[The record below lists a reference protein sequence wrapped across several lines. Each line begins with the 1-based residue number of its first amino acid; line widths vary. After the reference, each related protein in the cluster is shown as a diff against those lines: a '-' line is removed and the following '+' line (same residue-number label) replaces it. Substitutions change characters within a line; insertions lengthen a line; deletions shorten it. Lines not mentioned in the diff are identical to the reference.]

1 MGFHED
7 EGFDAL
13 QKILDGYD
21 IKEEAVLAG
30 LEKGAEQFAADV
42 RKLPKPRSKTAKAGY
57 THLLDTV
64 TCEKTK
70 KDVEVGWGKYYGPMV
85 ENGTTKMGGV
95 PHIKPQFERNKDKY
109 YKIMTQNLFRR

>member
-7 EGFDAL
+7 DGFDAL

-30 LEKGAEQFAADV
+30 LEKGAEQFATDI

-64 TCEKTK
+64 THKRTN

-85 ENGTTKMGGV
+85 DNEN
-95 PHIKPQFERNKDKY
+95 ER
-109 YKIMTQNLFRR
+109 